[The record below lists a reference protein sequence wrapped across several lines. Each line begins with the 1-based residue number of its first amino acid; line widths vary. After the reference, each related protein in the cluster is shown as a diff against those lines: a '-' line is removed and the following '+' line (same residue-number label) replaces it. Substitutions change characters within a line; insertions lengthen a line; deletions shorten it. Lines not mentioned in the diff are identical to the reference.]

1 MWWFVPL
8 AGLLLVVSTAE
19 GPQADA
25 QARASCRTAGSTIDA
40 GPGGRVYKGLTRNPD
55 RVYLCSYRT
64 GRRTAIGWDD
74 CFNALGVVEVRF
86 TRRFVAL
93 GLWSCAPGGTSATVD
108 LRSTASGRRVRR
120 ILRPGGDDPG
130 ELEYVTDLVVRRDG
144 ALAWIIELRDA
155 ADSPARY
162 QVRSSLSG
170 TASTILAEG
179 NDIAAG
185 SLALAG
191 STLYWTQGG
200 LARSA
205 TL

>member
-1 MWWFVPL
+1 VPL
-8 AGLLLVVSTAE
+8 AGVLLCVVSTA
-19 GPQADA
+19 GGQQAAA
-25 QARASCRTAGSTIDA
+25 QPRADCRTAGSTIDA
-40 GPGGRVYKGLTRNPD
+40 GPGGRVYLRPTREAD

-74 CFNALGVVEVRF
+74 CFDAAGVVEVAF

-93 GLWSCAPGGTSATVD
+93 GLWSCAPGGTSATVE
-108 LRSTASGRRVRR
+108 LRNTASGRRVRR

-130 ELEYVTDLVVRRDG
+130 ELEYVTDLVVRRNG
-144 ALAWIIELRDA
+144 ALAWIIELRDS

-162 QVRSSLSG
+162 QVRSSPGG
-170 TASTILAEG
+170 TSSTILAEG
-179 NDIAAG
+179 SDIAAG

-200 LARSA
+200 LPRSA
-205 TL
+205 SL

>member
-8 AGLLLVVSTAE
+8 AGLLLVVSTAD

-40 GPGGRVYKGLTRNPD
+40 GPGGRVFKGRTRDPG

-64 GRRTAIGWDD
+64 RSRTAIGWDD

-130 ELEYVTDLVVRRDG
+130 ELEYVTDLVVRCDG
-144 ALAWIIELRDA
+144 ALAWIIELRDTA
-155 ADSPARY
+155 GSQARY

-200 LARSA
+200 LPRSA
-205 TL
+205 SL

>member
-1 MWWFVPL
+1 MWWLVPL
-8 AGLLLVVSTAE
+8 VGLLLVVSTAD

-40 GPGGRVYKGLTRNPD
+40 GPGGRVLKRPTRDPD

-74 CFNALGVVEVRF
+74 CFNAVGVFEVRF

-93 GLWSCAPGGTSATVD
+93 GLWSCGPGGTSATVE

-120 ILRPGGDDPG
+120 ILSPGGDDPG
-130 ELEYVTDLVVRRDG
+130 EIEYVSDLVVRRDG
-144 ALAWIIELRDA
+144 ALAWIIELRDT

-170 TASTILAEG
+170 GTSAILAEG
-179 NDIAAG
+179 SDIAAG

-200 LARSA
+200 LPRSA
-205 TL
+205 LL

>member
-40 GPGGRVYKGLTRNPD
+40 GPDGRVYKGLTRNPD

-130 ELEYVTDLVVRRDG
+130 ELEYMTDLLVRRDG